1 MQPNI
6 GRERLKL
13 QNFALSCQY
22 FLSPAK
28 LLFQVARSDSK
39 PMGELAL
46 IEQIRTIFSS
56 TRDARNKK
64 VALGIGD
71 DCAILR
77 PPSGNEILVTTD
89 FSLENRHFRR
99 DLHPATSVGHR
110 CLARGLSDLAAMG
123 ATPLAAFLSLAL
135 PAEILRTRPGQR
147 WIRDFFAGLHLLAQ
161 QHNTTLAGGDTSESP
176 ADLILA
182 DIILIGSA
190 PRGRS
195 LRRSGAHAGDALYV
209 TGSLG
214 GAHAEL
220 STLLKKTH
228 RSRSTV
234 SANHPHLFPQPRLAV
249 GSALLSRRLATA
261 AIDLSDGLSTDLT
274 HLCESSG
281 LRAEID
287 ALALPLDSLT
297 TQLSRKDALHA
308 ALHGGE
314 DYELLFAAP
323 AAKSVPRRIAN
334 IPITRIGT
342 LHPRRAGKPL
352 ITIHHGGSVSSELKP
367 AGWQHFSS

>member
-1 MQPNI
+1 M
-6 GRERLKL
+6 
-13 QNFALSCQY
+13 
-22 FLSPAK
+22 
-28 LLFQVARSDSK
+28 ARSAPK
-39 PMGELAL
+39 PLGELAL
-46 IEQIRTIFSS
+46 IEQISRTFSS
-56 TRDARNKK
+56 TGAARNKA

-77 PPSGNEILVTTD
+77 PPPGHEILVTTD

-99 DLHPATSVGHR
+99 DLHPPASVGHR

-123 ATPLAAFLSLAL
+123 AAPLAAFLSLAL
-135 PAEILRTRPGQR
+135 PAEIPRTRRGQR
-147 WIRDFFAGLHLLAQ
+147 WVQDFLAGFHSLAR
-161 QHNTTLAGGDTSESP
+161 QHNTPLAGGDTSESP
-176 ADLILA
+176 ADFILA

-195 LRRSGAHAGDALYV
+195 LRRSGAHPGDALYV

-220 STLLKKTH
+220 SALLKRTH
-228 RSRSTV
+228 RSRSTA
-234 SANHPHLFPQPRLAV
+234 SDGHPHLYPQPRLAV
-249 GSALLSRRLATA
+249 GSVLLRRHLATA

-287 ALALPLDSLT
+287 SSALPLHSLT
-297 TQLSRKDALHA
+297 AKLSRQDALHA
-308 ALHGGE
+308 AVHGGE

-323 AAKSVPRRIAN
+323 TAMRIPRKIADV
-334 IPITRIGT
+334 PITRIGT
-342 LHPRRAGKPL
+342 LHPPRAGKPL
-352 ITIHHGGSVSSELKP
+352 ITLHHGADISSELKP
-367 AGWQHFSS
+367 AGWQHFAS